1 MNPRIIAYY
10 DTRYI
15 TGRFGDPRPGGR
27 IHEGTDFSHS
37 RTPGL
42 TPVPALV
49 DGTVAKVWVVS
60 SFHGYGNRVDTA
72 TAHGEV
78 SYAHLHAR
86 SSFRVGDRV
95 AQGDIVGHE
104 GMSGFVSG
112 SCCHVEHAVN
122 GRKRDPLPL
131 IRDVLATSAGG
142 GETPVEGNEEPDMLA
157 DEREA
162 LFALKV
168 ALLDGTAR
176 HGWDKRPIDLVVDG
190 VVNIESRMFVL
201 DENGNRKWD
210 AFQELLGNTR
220 AILAAGGRPAGGE
233 LTPVDVDALAAA
245 LIDGL
250 GAAVA
255 ADLAKRLID

>member
-10 DTRYI
+10 DARYI

-72 TAHGEV
+72 TVHGEV

-104 GMSGFVSG
+104 GTSGFVSG